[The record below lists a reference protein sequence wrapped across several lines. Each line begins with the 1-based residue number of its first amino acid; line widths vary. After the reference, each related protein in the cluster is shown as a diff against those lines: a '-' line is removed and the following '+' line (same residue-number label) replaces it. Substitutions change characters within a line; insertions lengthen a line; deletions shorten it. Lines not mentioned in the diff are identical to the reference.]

1 MPSALAI
8 AFWVLAIIAVGS
20 GLIVILLRDL
30 FRAALFLATLFLSVA
45 GLYIL
50 LQADFLAAAQVLIYV
65 GAVSVLLIFAIFLT
79 HDVQHG
85 NPPNSL
91 RVPALGVALLVFV
104 ALVGVFL
111 LTPWPISNEVPP
123 ETTTAG
129 IADAIFGTWVLP
141 FEVASVLLVAALI
154 GAIALARED

>member
-1 MPSALAI
+1 MPDGLAI
-8 AFWVLAIIAVGS
+8 AFWALAVLAVGS
-20 GLIVILLRDL
+20 GVMVIWLRDL
-30 FRAALFLATLFLSVA
+30 FRAALFLATLFFSVA

-79 HDVQHG
+79 HNVQQG

-91 RVPALGVALLVFV
+91 RLPALVVAVLVFV
-104 ALVGVFL
+104 SLSGVFL
-111 LTPWPISNEVPP
+111 LTPWPVSTEAPP
-123 ETTTAG
+123 DTTTAG
-129 IADAIFGTWVLP
+129 LADAIFTTWVLP

-154 GAIALARED
+154 GAIALAREE